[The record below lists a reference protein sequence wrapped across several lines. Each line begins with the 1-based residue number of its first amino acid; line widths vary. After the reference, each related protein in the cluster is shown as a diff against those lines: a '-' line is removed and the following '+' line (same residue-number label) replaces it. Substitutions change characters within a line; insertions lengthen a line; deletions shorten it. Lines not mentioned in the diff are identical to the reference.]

1 MSLGQDNQVVI
12 PDLVNREERMLLRAL
27 QVHGGMLSI
36 ENAATYLRKSEEEVL
51 ATAKELHAWKLARNY
66 AYEPLGAEILKITQ
80 YGELAI
86 LEASGLDFDG
96 YEQLKQRWVED
107 WVYWYENYRD

>member
-1 MSLGQDNQVVI
+1 MSLGQNNKVVI
-12 PDLVNREERMLLRAL
+12 PDLVNREELMLLRAL
-27 QVHGGMLSI
+27 QVHGGMLSL
-36 ENAATYLRKSEEEVL
+36 ENAATYLRKSVDEVR

-66 AYEPLGAEILKITQ
+66 AYEPLGAENLKITQ

-107 WVYWYENYRD
+107 WVYWYENH